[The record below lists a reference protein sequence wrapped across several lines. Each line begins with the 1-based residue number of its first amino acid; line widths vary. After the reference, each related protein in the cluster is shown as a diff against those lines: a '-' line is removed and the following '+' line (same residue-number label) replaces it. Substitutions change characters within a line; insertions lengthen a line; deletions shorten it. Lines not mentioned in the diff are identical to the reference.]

1 VPVLFSDMLPW
12 SLCLPA
18 IVYAWL
24 RDRRSQEDPSLR
36 VRTLLLLWIAV
47 TVVLF
52 SLSQTKQDLYIFPIV
67 AAVAALGGDW
77 VARSVRLQPDQRS
90 AWFTATFVVIGMVM
104 AALGGVV
111 IYLFSGDRPVY
122 LVSGARAVRAD
133 HDRGRSSLLLS
144 FRGCDRGLPRWR
156 PCWVY

>member
-1 VPVLFSDMLPW
+1 MCIRDRYLQHGWTYITGFFIGENVDRFTSTIGVQERGPLFYVPVLFSDMLPW

-77 VARSVRLQPDQRS
+77 IARSGRLPWPAEAHAQR
-90 AWFTATFVVIGMVM
+90 
-104 AALGGVV
+104 
-111 IYLFSGDRPVY
+111 
-122 LVSGARAVRAD
+122 
-133 HDRGRSSLLLS
+133 
-144 FRGCDRGLPRWR
+144 
-156 PCWVY
+156 